1 MTAHARTRA
10 GLGPARCWVPW
21 PCLALGTLLAGCSGD
36 DPDSTA
42 TDPAGE
48 TSSATASPTESATS
62 EPTESEEPKEPQ
74 CADVWVDG
82 AKLPGGYQDCY
93 EGDQRVKADGRYCEF
108 GKPLITYDNSF
119 WAVPGGIIHEVEGKL
134 LDDAGYRDSLHKCSG

>member
-10 GLGPARCWVPW
+10 GLGPVRLLGA
-21 PCLALGTLLAGCSGD
+21 LALVVAVTLLAGCSGD

-48 TSSATASPTESATS
+48 TSSATASPMESATS
-62 EPTESEEPKEPQ
+62 EPAESEKPKEPQ

-93 EGDQRVKADGRYCEF
+93 DGDQRVKADGRYCEF
-108 GKPLITYDNSF
+108 GKPLITYESSF

-134 LDDAGYRDSLHKCSG
+134 LDDAKYVDSLHKCSG